1 MNKLL
6 KTFSLAALFALTA
19 SVSSSAQGTAP
30 QYKNDGLF
38 TARIDGKNFV
48 SRGHDKYTAAVSN
61 QSDYSKHEQGADL
74 TFFGGKFYDAN
85 GNAFEES
92 LEFKYAFSEA
102 TTGDVSGQKI
112 VFQFDNQK
120 FLSIPGQTKIHIT
133 QVHYNADRTALVVS
147 ADFEGKMLQWVAPGQ
162 SQPIVH
168 VKGKMENINVT
179 IPTLSPTAEV
189 EF

>member
-1 MNKLL
+1 MNHLL
-6 KTFSLAALFALTA
+6 KAFTLIAIVVFADSFKLANQADTHFK
-19 SVSSSAQGTAP
+19 SEG
-30 QYKNDGLF
+30 YF
-38 TARIDGKNFV
+38 TAKIDGKLFD
-48 SRGHDKYTAAVSN
+48 SRSQDRSTAEVTAAAGKSN
-61 QSDYSKHEQGADL
+61 ADIM
-74 TFFGGKFYDAN
+74 FFGNDYFDSH
-85 GNAFEES
+85 GNLCQES
-92 LEFKYAFSEA
+92 LEFKYAFNGTA
-102 TTGDVSGQKI
+102 TASLDDQKI
-112 VFQFDNQK
+112 IFQFDNQK

-133 QVHYNADRTALVVS
+133 QIHYNADKTALVVS